1 MTPERDGIDRSLLD
15 GLLCSFWFEAAR
27 CDQFAFEEGSEVLR
41 SNRSLVGMDYLTP
54 ADARFYDV
62 EICQTKLVQAF
73 THIRKEGLRIGVR
86 HAIPSAA
93 WANAHGNTVGA
104 PHRNQRRPA
113 LRKECCGVFHSPAVF
128 IGALVAAILK
138 KLIHQIAVS
147 GVQCDALKSGIYSA
161 LDTPL

>member
-1 MTPERDGIDRSLLD
+1 MTPERDAIDRAFLND
-15 GLLCSFWFEAAR
+15 LLCIFCFEPPP
-27 CDQFAFEEGSEVLR
+27 CDQFAFEDGSGGPR
-41 SNRSLVGMDYLTP
+41 SNRSLVGMDPLTP

-93 WANAHGNTVGA
+93 WANATANPAGA

-138 KLIHQIAVS
+138 KLIH
-147 GVQCDALKSGIYSA
+147 
-161 LDTPL
+161 